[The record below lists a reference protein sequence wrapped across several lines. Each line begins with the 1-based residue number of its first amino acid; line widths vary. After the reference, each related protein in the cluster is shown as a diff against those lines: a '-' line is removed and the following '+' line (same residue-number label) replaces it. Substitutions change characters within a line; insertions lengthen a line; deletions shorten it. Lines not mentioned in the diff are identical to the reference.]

1 MEYSVSKL
9 VRITE
14 EEVKMVMKE
23 ELKVRVSCLP
33 DKVPQTPDNV
43 ASFIGPGAKV
53 SVVHPIIL
61 LYSIQS
67 GIHSSLKT
75 KKSHSWNRK
84 QTLF

>member
-1 MEYSVSKL
+1 M
-9 VRITE
+9 E
-14 EEVKMVMKE
+14 EEVKVVMKE

-33 DKVPQTPDNV
+33 DKVPQTSHNI

-61 LYSIQS
+61 LYAMQS

-75 KKSHSWNRK
+75 KIKYHFQKLVFNILLRLLA
-84 QTLF
+84 T